1 MNLVVGWGLALG
13 AGLFVSWIAYPS
25 GAASRLRPVLA
36 LLRLL
41 SVSAAVALLLDL
53 PIGAARPPAPLV
65 ALEASASWL
74 RSGDE
79 VAWRAALDSARAAS
93 EAGPILLFGDSVR
106 SATMQSQ
113 PNDLASNVAPAIQRA
128 TAAGQRVVIITDGAV
143 DDAEALQQAVAG
155 SRVIV
160 VPLRAGADRAVAD
173 IGAVSEARVGDTLT
187 VQARIV
193 ADAAMPAATLRWLL
207 DSIRV
212 GESTVPPLAAGGE
225 ALVESRIVIPPGDSI
240 AVLRAALPAGADVQP
255 RNDTLAVAVRRGA
268 RQRIVIVSTAP
279 DADVRDIATAL
290 RANVALPTDT
300 YFRIA
305 PGRWLRDNTLAPIE
319 ESAVRTAVRG
329 ATLAVLHGDTTAM
342 GAPAALGTRALLL
355 LAPPDGDAQELIV
368 RAAPSSPLQA
378 ALSGIV
384 VESLPP
390 LLASVPARG
399 GIVAMSAAPAAS
411 STGAM
416 PIVSA
421 VDGDVRR
428 VVITAAGYNRWR
440 ARGGVSEAA
449 FQALVGAA
457 TDWLLGAR
465 GRTAVATQ
473 ATGVVRAGAPLRWKA
488 GAQKTSLLVLTR
500 DGDRASR
507 RDSIVFAGTG
517 QGVTPPLGVGV
528 WRGTV
533 DGAVV
538 VIPVSQSRE
547 FIPRSIAL
555 RSTALNG
562 AAVPVRRGARA
573 AGWLYLATVLLLAA
587 EWLLRRRAGL
597 R

>member
-65 ALEASASWL
+65 ALDASASWL

-255 RNDTLAVAVRRGA
+255 RNDTLAVAVRRGV
-268 RQRIVIVSTAP
+268 IWSKVLIVVIVNREMS
-279 DADVRDIATAL
+279 
-290 RANVALPTDT
+290 
-300 YFRIA
+300 RIYK
-305 PGRWLRDNTLAPIE
+305 D
-319 ESAVRTAVRG
+319 
-329 ATLAVLHGDTTAM
+329 
-342 GAPAALGTRALLL
+342 
-355 LAPPDGDAQELIV
+355 
-368 RAAPSSPLQA
+368 
-378 ALSGIV
+378 
-384 VESLPP
+384 
-390 LLASVPARG
+390 
-399 GIVAMSAAPAAS
+399 
-411 STGAM
+411 
-416 PIVSA
+416 
-421 VDGDVRR
+421 
-428 VVITAAGYNRWR
+428 
-440 ARGGVSEAA
+440 
-449 FQALVGAA
+449 
-457 TDWLLGAR
+457 LLGE
-465 GRTAVATQ
+465 
-473 ATGVVRAGAPLRWKA
+473 
-488 GAQKTSLLVLTR
+488 
-500 DGDRASR
+500 
-507 RDSIVFAGTG
+507 
-517 QGVTPPLGVGV
+517 
-528 WRGTV
+528 
-533 DGAVV
+533 
-538 VIPVSQSRE
+538 SQ
-547 FIPRSIAL
+547 
-555 RSTALNG
+555 T
-562 AAVPVRRGARA
+562 
-573 AGWLYLATVLLLAA
+573 
-587 EWLLRRRAGL
+587 
-597 R
+597 